1 MSINGISSN
10 TCTIAAPTYTS
21 YTTCGIDFDICDV
34 DALRRKLK
42 AETERAESLEIEIT
56 KIKVKYTQKKPIPTV
71 KRILKNG
78 DYMTVLWEDGD
89 KTIVKRADDE
99 AESDYAAFTAALGI
113 KCYGS
118 NSALKRLVASAE
130 VQGKKKKKQKEES
143 QLKPIANKLSKI
155 CEVMAEAN
163 RGEKK

>member
-1 MSINGISSN
+1 MIDTKVWDMGVNASNIGVFGSMANSSYF
-10 TCTIAAPTYTS
+10 TEYCHERTAKVVAMKK
-21 YTTCGIDFDICDV
+21 V
-34 DALRRKLK
+34 KELEAKLK
-42 AETERAESLEIEIT
+42 A
-56 KIKVKYTQKKPIPTV
+56 QKPLPKV

-89 KTIVKRADDE
+89 KTIVKRAEDE

-130 VQGKKKKKQKEES
+130 EQGKKKKKQKEG
-143 QLKPIANKLSKI
+143 K
-155 CEVMAEAN
+155 
-163 RGEKK
+163 

>member
-1 MSINGISSN
+1 MIDTKVWDMGATASDVQAFGSWTCSN
-10 TCTIAAPTYTS
+10 YFTEYCHERTAK
-21 YTTCGIDFDICDV
+21 DV
-34 DALRRKLK
+34 AMKEAKELKEKLK
-42 AETERAESLEIEIT
+42 AMEGKLKA
-56 KIKVKYTQKKPIPTV
+56 QKPLPKV

-89 KTIVKRADDE
+89 KTIVKRAEDE

-130 VQGKKKKKQKEES
+130 VQGKKKKKQKEAS
-143 QLKPIANKLSKI
+143 PLKPIANKLSKI

>member
-1 MSINGISSN
+1 MNNTEGRTNIELKINPSVMGRMLN
-10 TCTIAAPTYTS
+10 PLPM
-21 YTTCGIDFDICDV
+21 DFYE
-34 DALRRKLK
+34 AYLGERK
-42 AETERAESLEIEIT
+42 RAEAEHDRVVELT
-56 KIKVKYTQKKPIPTV
+56 NRIKAKQIPHV

-89 KTIVKRADDE
+89 KTIVKRAEDE

-143 QLKPIANKLSKI
+143 PLKPIADKLSKI
-155 CEVMAEAN
+155 CEVMVEAN
-163 RGEKK
+163 REEKK